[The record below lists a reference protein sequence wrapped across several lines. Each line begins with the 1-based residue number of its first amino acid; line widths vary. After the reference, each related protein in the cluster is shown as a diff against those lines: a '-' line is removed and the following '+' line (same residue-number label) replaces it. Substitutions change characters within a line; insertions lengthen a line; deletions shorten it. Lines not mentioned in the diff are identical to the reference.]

1 MKRVMD
7 QQLDFSHYICDFR
20 GECFGATGYS
30 LSGSGSASTCD
41 DVMTELCEMRKEMKI
56 QHTAQDCHVMRL
68 QEKVDDLS
76 KVNADITG
84 KLSLAVKLLEDRSLR
99 ISLRRTFAGCVLLMV
114 TLLPMALICNPMVL
128 TGGMIVALFVSLLGF
143 IIASSVKV

>member
-41 DVMTELCEMRKEMKI
+41 DVMTELCEMRKEMKL
-56 QHTAQDCHVMRL
+56 QHTAQDCHVVRL
-68 QEKVDDLS
+68 LEKVEDLS
-76 KVNADITG
+76 KANADIKG

-99 ISLRRTFAGCVLLMV
+99 KSLCRTFAGCALIMGTMLSI
-114 TLLPMALICNPMVL
+114 ALICDPMVL
-128 TGGMIVALFVSLLGF
+128 TGGMVVVFLVSLFGF
-143 IIASSVKV
+143 IIASCVKV